1 VRDWLF
7 VGKKKSVDQISHN
20 PVGNKLLAALPREEY
35 KRLRP
40 YLEPVSL
47 LFKQCIHEP
56 NEPIDYVYFLNS
68 GVASVLTVLRDGGT
82 VEVAT
87 IGNEGMV
94 GTPVLLGTTRF
105 PAEVIAQIPGD
116 GLRMRA
122 DVFKRQV
129 LAGSPL
135 HNLLLRYTQALMNLL
150 AQSVACNRLH
160 SVEERCCRWLL
171 LTRDRVE
178 SDEFPLTQEFLAQML
193 GVRRASVSQVAAIL
207 QKAGLIRY
215 HRGRLRILDRQG
227 LEAGS
232 CECYQIIKKEF
243 NYLLS

>member
-1 VRDWLF
+1 M
-7 VGKKKSVDQISHN
+7 GTKKSVHQISPN

-35 KRLRP
+35 KCLWP
-40 YLEPVSL
+40 YLEPISL
-47 LFKQCIHEP
+47 PFKQCIHEP

-68 GVASVLTVLRDGGT
+68 GVASVLTVLTDGGI

-116 GLRMRA
+116 ALRMRV

-129 LAGSPL
+129 VPGSSL

-171 LTRDRVE
+171 LTHDRVE

-232 CECYQIIKKEF
+232 CECYQIIKEEF
-243 NYLLS
+243 NRLLC